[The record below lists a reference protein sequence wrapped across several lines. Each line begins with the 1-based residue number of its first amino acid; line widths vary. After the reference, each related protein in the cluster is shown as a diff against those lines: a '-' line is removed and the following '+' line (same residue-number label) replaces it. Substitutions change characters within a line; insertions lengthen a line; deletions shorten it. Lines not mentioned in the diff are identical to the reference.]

1 MGMVRKNEKGFTLV
15 ELLIVVAIIGI
26 LAAVAIP
33 QFTKYKRNAV
43 EAKVEANLTTCVTQ
57 LSSEFVVDGTT
68 DMNCTL
74 GESSVDNSVQQAKLH
89 IDSVSGVVNATSPS
103 PLTYTDIE
111 GYAVNCTIRS
121 SESGSHEISCNATSK

>member
-43 EAKVEANLTTCVTQ
+43 EAKVEANLTTCVTELAAQ
-57 LSSEFVVDGTT
+57 YATNGSETWD
-68 DMNCTL
+68 CTL
-74 GESSVDNSVQQAKLH
+74 GEDGSGGDVTVVLTLNGTSGLVDLPSDWSAKT
-89 IDSVSGVVNATSPS
+89 IDG
-103 PLTYTDIE
+103 YTVDCEINDNNKIE
-111 GYAVNCTIRS
+111 
-121 SESGSHEISCNATSK
+121 CNATT

>member
-57 LSSEFVVDGTT
+57 LAAQFADNGTSQLT
-68 DMNCTL
+68 CTL
-74 GESSVDNSVQQAKLH
+74 GKNSQTDADVTAVLN
-89 IDSVSGVVNATSPS
+89 INGEGEVNASS
-103 PLTYTDIE
+103 AINESNIDGYT
-111 GYAVNCTIRS
+111 VNCTITT
-121 SESGSHEISCNATSK
+121 SGSGSNEISCDASL

>member
-1 MGMVRKNEKGFTLV
+1 MLRKNEKGFTLV

-57 LSSEFVVDGTT
+57 LAAEFAVNGTSE
-68 DMNCTL
+68 MNCTL
-74 GESSVDNSVQQAKLH
+74 GKSSAGAEQIAELE
-89 IDSVSGVVNATSPS
+89 IDGVTGSVNATSAMD
-103 PLTYTDIE
+103 YTDID
-111 GYAVNCTIRS
+111 GYAVNCTIDS
-121 SESGSHEISCNATSK
+121 SGSGSNEISCEAN

>member
-1 MGMVRKNEKGFTLV
+1 MLRKNEKGFTLV

-57 LSSEFVVDGTT
+57 LAAEFASNGTV

-74 GESSVDNSVQQAKLH
+74 GKSSVDDSEQIAELH
-89 IDSVSGVVNATSPS
+89 IDGVSGSVNASS
-103 PLTYTDIE
+103 AMNYDNID
-111 GYAVNCTIRS
+111 GYVVNCTIS
-121 SESGSHEISCNATSK
+121 TSGSGSNEISCDATSN